1 MASDDD
7 AANQP
12 LVAQNEDQETTTNT
26 GNSIDGASTASNNDK
41 HILEN
46 ASSGGDAK
54 NNDGSGTETNEEED
68 DIDSAMARM
77 MAIQE
82 EEQQEEEEDVAEGHN
97 EHDIDFDP
105 NIAYLGDNNDDF
117 QDDDI
122 LVAAAA
128 ANNDEA
134 AAAAANNPAAIALR
148 QRQALQNQRRQDQL
162 NAMNNQPFLTRQL
175 LKFLRPL
182 CRYTPLSIICALI
195 LLHHTLRTRQQ
206 FYLAVVYV
214 QSSKLSYIIF
224 GNAIIALAVSTFS
237 LLTKL
242 FLDGGLRPNE
252 RDAIG
257 ENIRWDVTETCLA
270 LTIFRSE
277 LDVVTAVMFL
287 GLVVVKCLHWS
298 AELRGSHLRMTEEVF
313 VYPEDEDRGGNTNDA
328 NNAAQTRAKS
338 WYQRIPRLRMT
349 HIRYYLFLC
358 TLLIVDLLAVAHCAL
373 SVATDGPSVQI
384 LFGFEFAIML
394 ISAASSLMSYNL
406 HVIDGLMGFL
416 HHWAEGEHH
425 HNPVG
430 GMAEPTA
437 NEGDANTNNG
447 PEQEAD
453 AAQPQQPQQQQQQ
466 RPKSIAGIL
475 LKHFANPWR
484 DQRATFSFVI
494 ELQAQAAK
502 FLFYVVF
509 FAIVFTYYGMPI
521 NIFREVYV
529 SFQQLRRRLIAFNNY
544 RRLTTNMEK
553 RFESVTHEEELDRL
567 GHTCIICRDQMDLL
581 GGCKKLPG
589 CGHAFH
595 THCLR
600 EWLVQQQTCPTCR
613 ADIAANEARMKKE
626 KEKEEAAAAAA
637 TTATEATPSSIASE
651 GEGGEASV
659 NNGTAPVDQGQGN
672 DQSTSSQSEPLQQ
685 PASDELPVGWTEHVD
700 RISGNK
706 YYYNKDLNKSTW
718 ERPKKKLSF
727 PCLYRVTSPAGVLPA
742 ETFENVEGTIVP
754 KDAKNVIR
762 SIPVGKI
769 IVCTSEIYEESKEKI
784 ARSLLRIP
792 DGYVMGCDVERL
804 FELTTSSI

>member
-12 LVAQNEDQETTTNT
+12 LVAQNEDQESTNT
-26 GNSIDGASTASNNDK
+26 GNSTDGALNASNNEK

-46 ASSGGDAK
+46 ASSGGGDEK
-54 NNDGSGTETNEEED
+54 NNNGSGTETNEEED
-68 DIDSAMARM
+68 DIDSALARM

-82 EEQQEEEEDVAEGHN
+82 EEQQEEEENIAEGHN

-117 QDDDI
+117 QDDD
-122 LVAAAA
+122 LLAAAAAA
-128 ANNDEA
+128 ANNDDEAAAA

-162 NAMNNQPFLTRQL
+162 NALNNQPFLTRQL

-313 VYPEDEDRGGNTNDA
+313 VYPDDEDLGGNTNDA
-328 NNAAQTRAKS
+328 NNAQTRAKS

-394 ISAASSLMSYNL
+394 LSAASSLMSYNL

-453 AAQPQQPQQQQQQ
+453 AAQAQQQHQ

-553 RFESVTHEEELDRL
+553 RFESVTDEEELDRL

-659 NNGTAPVDQGQGN
+659 NNGTAPDQGQG
-672 DQSTSSQSEPLQQ
+672 DEQSTSSQSEPLQQ

-700 RISGNK
+700 RISGKK

-727 PCLYRVTSPAGVLPA
+727 PCLYRVTSPAGVLSA
-742 ETFENVEGTIVP
+742 ETFENAEGTVVR

-804 FELTTSSI
+804 FELSSACV

>member
-46 ASSGGDAK
+46 ASSGGDEK
-54 NNDGSGTETNEEED
+54 STENNDCSGTETNEEED
-68 DIDSAMARM
+68 DIDSALARM

-82 EEQQEEEEDVAEGHN
+82 EEQQQEEDDVAEGHN

-162 NAMNNQPFLTRQL
+162 NALNNQPFLTRQL

-287 GLVVVKCLHWS
+287 GLVVVKW
-298 AELRGSHLRMTEEVF
+298 
-313 VYPEDEDRGGNTNDA
+313 
-328 NNAAQTRAKS
+328 
-338 WYQRIPRLRMT
+338 
-349 HIRYYLFLC
+349 
-358 TLLIVDLLAVAHCAL
+358 
-373 SVATDGPSVQI
+373 
-384 LFGFEFAIML
+384 
-394 ISAASSLMSYNL
+394 
-406 HVIDGLMGFL
+406 
-416 HHWAEGEHH
+416 
-425 HNPVG
+425 
-430 GMAEPTA
+430 
-437 NEGDANTNNG
+437 
-447 PEQEAD
+447 
-453 AAQPQQPQQQQQQ
+453 
-466 RPKSIAGIL
+466 
-475 LKHFANPWR
+475 
-484 DQRATFSFVI
+484 
-494 ELQAQAAK
+494 
-502 FLFYVVF
+502 
-509 FAIVFTYYGMPI
+509 
-521 NIFREVYV
+521 
-529 SFQQLRRRLIAFNNY
+529 
-544 RRLTTNMEK
+544 
-553 RFESVTHEEELDRL
+553 
-567 GHTCIICRDQMDLL
+567 
-581 GGCKKLPG
+581 
-589 CGHAFH
+589 
-595 THCLR
+595 
-600 EWLVQQQTCPTCR
+600 
-613 ADIAANEARMKKE
+613 
-626 KEKEEAAAAAA
+626 
-637 TTATEATPSSIASE
+637 
-651 GEGGEASV
+651 
-659 NNGTAPVDQGQGN
+659 
-672 DQSTSSQSEPLQQ
+672 
-685 PASDELPVGWTEHVD
+685 
-700 RISGNK
+700 
-706 YYYNKDLNKSTW
+706 
-718 ERPKKKLSF
+718 
-727 PCLYRVTSPAGVLPA
+727 
-742 ETFENVEGTIVP
+742 
-754 KDAKNVIR
+754 
-762 SIPVGKI
+762 
-769 IVCTSEIYEESKEKI
+769 
-784 ARSLLRIP
+784 
-792 DGYVMGCDVERL
+792 
-804 FELTTSSI
+804 